1 MKLIRYKHP
10 TGCFFIAKNQ
20 GNKVNDPISIKGLPW
35 LFKIMAA
42 VIGAIFA
49 LTLSGDIDTQGRIK
63 ITMGVIMKFTF
74 SVAISLYGGS
84 AFIEYY
90 DLTHYTHMA
99 QGFVMLI
106 FAIFGMLCIGIAY
119 QSVQLLKG
127 KSFNEI
133 ITEIKQAFGAIF
145 K

>member
-1 MKLIRYKHP
+1 M
-10 TGCFFIAKNQ
+10 
-20 GNKVNDPISIKGLPW
+20 NDPLSIKGLPW
-35 LFKIMAA
+35 LFKIIAA
-42 VIGAIFA
+42 VVGAIFA
-49 LTLSGDIDTQGRIK
+49 LTLSGDIDTEGRIK

-90 DLTHYTHMA
+90 GWHIYSHMT

-106 FAIFGMLCIGIAY
+106 FAVFGLLTIGIVY
-119 QSVQLLKG
+119 QSIALMQG
-127 KSFNEI
+127 KSIAEV
-133 ITEIKQAFGAIF
+133 ITEVKAAFVAIIGGG

>member
-1 MKLIRYKHP
+1 M
-10 TGCFFIAKNQ
+10 
-20 GNKVNDPISIKGLPW
+20 NDPISIKGLPW
-35 LFKIMAA
+35 LLKILAA

-63 ITMGVIMKFTF
+63 VTPSVIMKFTF

-90 DLTHYTHMA
+90 ELSKYSHMS
-99 QGFVMLI
+99 QGFVMLM
-106 FAIFGMLCIGIAY
+106 FAVFGMLGIGIIY
-119 QSVQLLKG
+119 QAVQLWKG
-127 KSFNEI
+127 KSLTEI
-133 ITEIKQAFGAIF
+133 ITEVRATFGAIF

>member
-1 MKLIRYKHP
+1 
-10 TGCFFIAKNQ
+10 
-20 GNKVNDPISIKGLPW
+20 
-35 LFKIMAA
+35 MAA
-42 VIGAIFA
+42 VIGAVFA

-106 FAIFGMLCIGIAY
+106 FAIFAMVRMGVPSKPFSAK
-119 QSVQLLKG
+119 SV
-127 KSFNEI
+127 SATSI
-133 ITEIKQAFGAIF
+133 I
-145 K
+145 

>member
-1 MKLIRYKHP
+1 MHEQL
-10 TGCFFIAKNQ
+10 
-20 GNKVNDPISIKGLPW
+20 SIKALPW
-35 LFKIMAA
+35 FLKIIAA

-49 LTLSGDIDTQGRIK
+49 LTLSGDIDTHGRIK
-63 ITMGVIMKFTF
+63 INVSVIMKFTF

-90 DLTHYTHMA
+90 DSAGHYSHMA

-106 FAIFGMLCIGIAY
+106 FAVFGMLCIGILY
-119 QSVQLLKG
+119 QAIQLMKG
-127 KSFNEI
+127 KSLTEI
-133 ITEIKQAFGAIF
+133 IIEVRETFSSIF

>member
-1 MKLIRYKHP
+1 MHEHL
-10 TGCFFIAKNQ
+10 
-20 GNKVNDPISIKGLPW
+20 SIKALPW
-35 LFKIMAA
+35 FLKIIAA

-63 ITMGVIMKFTF
+63 INISVIMKFVF

-90 DLTHYTHMA
+90 DLAGHYSHMA
-99 QGFVMLI
+99 QGFVMLM
-106 FAIFGMLCIGIAY
+106 FAVFGMLCIGILY
-119 QSVQLLKG
+119 QAVQLMKG
-127 KSFNEI
+127 KSLAEI
-133 ITEIKQAFGAIF
+133 IVEVKETFGSIF

>member
-1 MKLIRYKHP
+1 M
-10 TGCFFIAKNQ
+10 
-20 GNKVNDPISIKGLPW
+20 NDPISIKGLPW
-35 LFKIMAA
+35 VFKIMAA

-49 LTLSGDIDTQGRIK
+49 LTLSGDIDTQGCIK

-74 SVAISLYGGS
+74 SAAISLYGGS

-99 QGFVMLI
+99 QGFVMLM
-106 FAIFGMLCIGIAY
+106 FAVFGMLCIGILY
-119 QSVQLLKG
+119 QAVQLMKG
-127 KSFNEI
+127 KSLAEI
-133 ITEIKQAFGAIF
+133 ILEVKETFGSIF